1 MPRVVDS
8 RELLAP
14 RQDVWKFL
22 AEPYH
27 LADWWPGI
35 QGVQPDR
42 KGLAPGAR
50 WLLNAGPQTGGL
62 VGGFL
67 RRPQTTQTLVV
78 MEVRTGQHVRFLF
91 TIDGVEADITLEPAP
106 ESHTRVTIELD
117 GPWSRLNRSL
127 PRKAL
132 SRLYALC
139 QTASDL

>member
-1 MPRVVDS
+1 MPHVEAA

-14 RQDVWKFL
+14 REDVWAFL

-50 WLLNAGPQTGGL
+50 WLLNAGPQTGGF
-62 VGGFL
+62 VGTFL
-67 RRPQTTQTLVV
+67 RRPETTQTLVV
-78 MEVRTGQHVRFLF
+78 MEVREGQHVRFLF

>member
-1 MPRVVDS
+1 M
-8 RELLAP
+8 
-14 RQDVWKFL
+14 FL

-35 QGVQPDR
+35 RGVQPDR

-50 WLLNAGPQTGGL
+50 WLLNADSQTGGL
-62 VGGFL
+62 VGAFL
-67 RRPQTTQTLVV
+67 RRPETTQTLVV
-78 MEVRTGQHVRFLF
+78 MEVSQGRHVRFLF
-91 TIDGVEADITLEPAP
+91 TLDGVEADITLEPAP
-106 ESHTRVTIELD
+106 DGHTRVTIELA

-139 QTASDL
+139 QTAAEL